1 MKTYSPKI
9 LFILFT
15 WLIQFSVV
23 YCMPPAGDAVSD
35 TNSAAQDSQ
44 DSTSDESS
52 ESSSSSDT
60 DDPKDDSAKKTDSSK
75 ESQKDSQDDDSSN
88 DESGGPETVELPA
101 DSVGVQGN
109 WMKKKDWLIRAHEVN
124 TQVRQLLLE
133 IQGART
139 SFNQKY
145 TLIDAKLDTF
155 YRSISTDQGKL
166 NELFDSLEKYLK
178 KKKKQE
184 LEKFENANSKEQTKE
199 RYSLIKIQLLEE
211 DITRKKTQLRQLKLD
226 LQSIEDLDKSITQR
240 LKKVDEEIKNSI
252 EIASQTRKMMEDLWT
267 FIDHKKAE
275 AHYYKIKNDIFE
287 RLNSIKQYLN
297 AELLRDFDKVS
308 NAIET
313 QMQKTKVA
321 IDALEK
327 EGFIIKD
334 RTSRIE
340 KIKVDELLAIKM
352 AQEKD
357 AAGNRT
363 KQPRHKKPTTWYGNF
378 YDNCITLAASFYYKI
393 THPVE
398 TLFGPPAQEPKKKS
412 ANALAEKAALSKPQ
426 MVTPAATMMPTDA
439 PLSHMPTLA
448 TPAISQAPAMPQPTP
463 AKPVTAP
470 VETETTEGESDSQE
484 TTDDTDADESQA
496 GGMPSAT

>member
-1 MKTYSPKI
+1 M
-9 LFILFT
+9 
-15 WLIQFSVV
+15 LIQFSAV
-23 YCMPPAGDAVSD
+23 YGMPPANNTAND
-35 TNSAAQDSQ
+35 
-44 DSTSDESS
+44 SDESS
-52 ESSSSSDT
+52 SSNDT
-60 DDPKDDSAKKTDSSK
+60 DDSKDDSAEKTDNN
-75 ESQKDSQDDDSSN
+75 KDSQGDDSSE
-88 DESGGPETVELPA
+88 DESGGGPETVELPA

-145 TLIDAKLDTF
+145 TLIDTKLDTF

-211 DITRKKTQLRQLKLD
+211 DITRKKTHLRQLKLD

-313 QMQKTKVA
+313 QMQKTKAA
-321 IDALEK
+321 IDELEK

-357 AAGNRT
+357 AAGHAK

-378 YDNCITLAASFYYKI
+378 YDNCITLAASLYYKI

-398 TLFGPPAQEPKKKS
+398 TLFGQPAQEPKKES
-412 ANALAEKAALSKPQ
+412 ANAPVEKSAISKPQ
-426 MVTPAATMMPTDA
+426 MVTPATTMMPTMA
-439 PLSHMPTLA
+439 PTSLSPTVAPISRMPTLT
-448 TPAISQAPAMPQPTP
+448 TPTMPQSPAMPQPAP
-463 AKPVTAP
+463 AKSVSAP
-470 VETETTEGESDSQE
+470 VEAETTESESDSE
-484 TTDDTDADESQA
+484 DTTDNTDTDEPQT